1 MGGFTYKLVFGP
13 SLTSDSIG
21 TENFSTY
28 ELGFVKKDHLDA
40 NNSLVS
46 ISWCGNK
53 AVILQFKNQD
63 LYMYSV
69 HGDYVRIEK
78 DRGDKNKWSLLKQ
91 EIDGARI
98 ITKN

>member
-1 MGGFTYKLVFGP
+1 
-13 SLTSDSIG
+13 
-21 TENFSTY
+21 
-28 ELGFVKKDHLDA
+28 
-40 NNSLVS
+40 
-46 ISWCGNK
+46 
-53 AVILQFKNQD
+53 
-63 LYMYSV
+63 MYSV